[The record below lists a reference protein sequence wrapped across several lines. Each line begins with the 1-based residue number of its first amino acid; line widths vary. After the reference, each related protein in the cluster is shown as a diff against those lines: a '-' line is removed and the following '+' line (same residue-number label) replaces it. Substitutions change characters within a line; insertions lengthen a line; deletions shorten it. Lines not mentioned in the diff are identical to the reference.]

1 MYNHSYEMEAKMSSE
16 SRRISRRSFLQGA
29 AMSGAGLLLAAC
41 QPAAAPA
48 PTATAATAAE
58 TEAEEEAP
66 AEETAEEEAP
76 AEAPAE
82 ETVTISFLT
91 QGGDEAA
98 FQRYEPLIAQFQDA
112 GSNVVVEP
120 VWEPGGAI
128 EIQTKLLTLIAA
140 GDAPDVYWA
149 HSYTNSGQA
158 KRSIQLDLTSYI
170 DGDPAVAEEDFLP
183 AAWADFS
190 IEGKQIGFPRETTST
205 ILIYNKSIFDDNG
218 VETPTDEWTW
228 ADFEAA
234 AEALTMGDGPEKIY
248 GAADFNLNRN
258 TWIKLWQKGGDVL
271 NEDRTE
277 YIMNNTIG
285 VEQVNLLKDWHQ
297 SFHIPGAE
305 MGGFTTAELFVA
317 GRVAMFPQF
326 SVYTNI
332 KPAEFEWDIAHLPVD
347 SGDSRTTRV
356 ASAGHSVYSGTD
368 TPDAAWKW
376 ISFLVSEDAFWH
388 FVDSGLSLPSLRAVA
403 TSEKFLDPTL
413 MPDNAQAMIDAFD
426 YGRPEPVAGD
436 WIGVH
441 REVQPAL
448 DSIYGIEQAE
458 AQAALDAIAE
468 RVNELIA
475 YVPEA

>member
-1 MYNHSYEMEAKMSSE
+1 
-16 SRRISRRSFLQGA
+16 
-29 AMSGAGLLLAAC
+29 
-41 QPAAAPA
+41 
-48 PTATAATAAE
+48 
-58 TEAEEEAP
+58 
-66 AEETAEEEAP
+66 
-76 AEAPAE
+76 
-82 ETVTISFLT
+82 
-91 QGGDEAA
+91 
-98 FQRYEPLIAQFQDA
+98 
-112 GSNVVVEP
+112 
-120 VWEPGGAI
+120 
-128 EIQTKLLTLIAA
+128 
-140 GDAPDVYWA
+140 
-149 HSYTNSGQA
+149 
-158 KRSIQLDLTSYI
+158 
-170 DGDPAVAEEDFLP
+170 
-183 AAWADFS
+183 
-190 IEGKQIGFPRETTST
+190 
-205 ILIYNKSIFDDNG
+205 
-218 VETPTDEWTW
+218 
-228 ADFEAA
+228 
-234 AEALTMGDGPEKIY
+234 
-248 GAADFNLNRN
+248 
-258 TWIKLWQKGGDVL
+258 
-271 NEDRTE
+271 
-277 YIMNNTIG
+277 
-285 VEQVNLLKDWHQ
+285 
-297 SFHIPGAE
+297 